1 MARHL
6 TETGYET
13 GRRAGRRI
21 GRIVAML
28 IMALTVG
35 GALVVRHL
43 GGVLQSQLSASVSR
57 LTAGRAPYVI
67 HNMVQQ
73 QRENDYF
80 AFKKHVTVTGHY
92 RLDASKVPQNV
103 LKVWR

>member
-1 MARHL
+1 M
-6 TETGYET
+6 
-13 GRRAGRRI
+13 RRAGGPGGEQGESRHRADH
-21 GRIVAML
+21 GVDG
-28 IMALTVG
+28 G
-35 GALVVRHL
+35 GALVLRHL

-67 HNMVQQ
+67 HNMAQQ

-103 LKVWR
+103 LKAWR